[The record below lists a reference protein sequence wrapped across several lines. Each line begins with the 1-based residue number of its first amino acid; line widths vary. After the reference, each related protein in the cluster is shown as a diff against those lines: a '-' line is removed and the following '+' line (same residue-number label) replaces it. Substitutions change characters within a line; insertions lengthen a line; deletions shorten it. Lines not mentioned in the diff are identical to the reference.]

1 MLANTIQQLRAR
13 IYNLWENGLLD
24 APCDISEYQHSQ
36 AQGIG
41 CPCSFP
47 SEKEIERNAELYYDS
62 QVIEWAEQELS
73 FCVEE
78 IKKES

>member
-1 MLANTIQQLRAR
+1 MLTNTIQYTRSR
-13 IYNLWENGLLD
+13 IYNLWNNDLLD
-24 APCDISEYQHSQ
+24 APCDILEYMHSQ

-47 SEKEIERNAELYYDS
+47 SEKDVERNAECYYDP

-73 FCVEE
+73 LCEN
-78 IKKES
+78 KTESGK